1 MTVPKTMNANFPMD
15 EQGHVHHVGVRAG
28 QVSNLI
34 LTVGDPA
41 RLNRIASLLDA
52 EPKPFENT
60 SSRGFTVVTGRYQGV
75 EVSLVAIGMGIAMVD
90 FFVREIRAV
99 VSGDITIIRFGSC
112 GSLDPTL
119 RVGSIGVPERA
130 VQISTNYAHWH
141 AKKGEEVPGYLV
153 SPPITADA
161 ELQAHLF
168 STLSTSVS
176 SPTCEVRSLPL
187 HASADTFYSSQ
198 GRLDPN
204 FQDDNTNLLDS
215 LLARYPDCA
224 SLEMETAHL
233 FHLSSISHP
242 PPTSSTPTAPRIKSA
257 ACHMVFADRTGGEFI
272 EREVV
277 EGLEGVVG
285 RGCLEALVRWGRGER
300 GRG

>member
-1 MTVPKTMNANFPMD
+1 SNRPPA

-34 LTVGDPA
+34 LTVGDPS
-41 RLNRIASLLDA
+41 RLHRIASLLDA
-52 EPKPFENT
+52 DPKPFENT
-60 SSRGFTVVTGRYQGV
+60 SSRGFTVVTGRFRGV
-75 EVSLVAIGMGIAMVD
+75 EVSLVAIGMGVAMVD

-153 SPPITADA
+153 SPPVRLLSLPSSI
-161 ELQAHLF
+161 EVLF
-168 STLSTSVS
+168 STLSTTVS
-176 SPTCEVRSLPL
+176 SPTCKVRSLPL

-204 FQDDNTNLLDS
+204 FQDDNADLLDS
-215 LLARYPDCA
+215 LLARYPACA

-233 FHLSSISHP
+233 LHLSQISHP
-242 PPTSSTPTAPRIKSA
+242 PSPSSTARIRSA

-272 EREVV
+272 SREVV
-277 EGLEGVVG
+277 EGLERVVG
-285 RGCLEALVRWGRGER
+285 GACLEALVGWGRGE
-300 GRG
+300 